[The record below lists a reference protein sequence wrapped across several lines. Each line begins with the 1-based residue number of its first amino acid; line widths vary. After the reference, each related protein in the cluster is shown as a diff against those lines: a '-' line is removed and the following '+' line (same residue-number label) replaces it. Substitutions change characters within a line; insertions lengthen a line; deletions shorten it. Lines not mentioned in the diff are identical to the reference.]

1 MSLAA
6 RLLGENRTVAAVIG
20 DGAMTGGM
28 AFEAMNDAVQQNA
41 DLLVVLND
49 NDMSISAAIGGFHA
63 IWQSYGSVDLPWILI
78 SMVIF

>member
-1 MSLAA
+1 M
-6 RLLGENRTVAAVIG
+6 AAVIG
-20 DGAMTGGM
+20 DGAMTDGM

-41 DLLVVLND
+41 DLLVVSND

-63 IWQSYGSVDLPWILI
+63 IWRGYSSVDLPWILT